1 MSSGLAEMMKKS
13 DANPESLEKPLRD
26 LLKKNGVTP
35 EGLEKVQFVYF
46 LKIVYFLDYASNFFR
61 FFQAILVQKAALAAG
76 ISSRDLSAVLALQA
90 ALAEAGWSAKEVS
103 AAFGTIASNGGD
115 LKQASTS

>member
-1 MSSGLAEMMKKS
+1 M
-13 DANPESLEKPLRD
+13 
-26 LLKKNGVTP
+26 
-35 EGLEKVQFVYF
+35 
-46 LKIVYFLDYASNFFR
+46 
-61 FFQAILVQKAALAAG
+61 QKAALAAG

-115 LKQASTS
+115 LKQARIEL

>member
-1 MSSGLAEMMKKS
+1 M
-13 DANPESLEKPLRD
+13 
-26 LLKKNGVTP
+26 
-35 EGLEKVQFVYF
+35 
-46 LKIVYFLDYASNFFR
+46 
-61 FFQAILVQKAALAAG
+61 VQKAALAAG

-115 LKQASTS
+115 LKQARNCRVTILHGNNLPLTWFRQFRQFLGRYCSYLLPRQDGGTFQIQVNGRF